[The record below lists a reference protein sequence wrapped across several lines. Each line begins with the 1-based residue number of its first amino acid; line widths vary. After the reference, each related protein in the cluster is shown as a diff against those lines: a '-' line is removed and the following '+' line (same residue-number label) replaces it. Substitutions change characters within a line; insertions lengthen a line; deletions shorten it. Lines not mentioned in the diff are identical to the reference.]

1 MVLEITVGTLIRD
14 RYLMKNNQIIFSCS
28 KCGAQYP
35 KWQGR
40 CLECDSWGT
49 LSEEIA
55 TVKSEIKN
63 SVLAETPINL
73 ASFPLSE
80 SKELRLSTRIEELD
94 RVLGGG
100 IVSGSFILLGGDP
113 GIGKSTMALQAL
125 NTLKEVLY
133 ASGEESASQINSRIL
148 RLKIEPQKVNFLPQT
163 DIDKIIATAS
173 ELKPQLLII
182 DSIQTVYSQ
191 EASGSAGSV
200 SQITACASKLM
211 GLAKTKNISVLV
223 IGHVTKDGSV
233 AGPKTLEHLVDT
245 VLYLENDANNCYRI
259 LRAVKNRFGSIGEIG
274 VFEMSGEGLREIAD
288 PSQAFIDKELD
299 IKRQGIATTIAIEG
313 SRPFLIEIQALTAK
327 TFFGYPQ
334 RRANGFDLNRL
345 QMLLAVLMKNS
356 KINLS
361 NHDVYVNVAGGFKI
375 KETSADLA
383 VCLAITSAFLEKPLP
398 AKTIILGEVGLSGE
412 IRSVSQIERRISEAE
427 KMGFIS
433 AIVPESKKPLSKPKL
448 KILNFNGIEKATNI
462 IK

>member
-1 MVLEITVGTLIRD
+1 
-14 RYLMKNNQIIFSCS
+14 MKNNQTIFSCS

-40 CLECDSWGT
+40 CLECGSWGT
-49 LSEEIA
+49 LGEETA
-55 TVKSEIKN
+55 NVKSEIKN

-73 ASFPLSE
+73 DSLPLGE
-80 SKELRLSTRIEELD
+80 SKELRFTTGIEELD

-113 GIGKSTMALQAL
+113 GIGKSTMALQAVR
-125 NTLKEVLY
+125 NLKETLY
-133 ASGEESASQINSRIL
+133 ASGEESASQVASRVSRLGINPKNL
-148 RLKIEPQKVNFLPQT
+148 NFLPQT

-274 VFEMSGEGLREIAD
+274 VFEMSGEGLREVAE

-361 NHDVYVNVAGGFKI
+361 SHDVYVNVAGGFKI
-375 KETSADLA
+375 KETSSDLA
-383 VCLAITSAFLEKPLP
+383 VCLSIASAFLEKPLP
-398 AKTIILGEVGLSGE
+398 SKTIILGEVGLSGE
-412 IRSVSQIERRISEAE
+412 IRSVAQLERRINEAK
-427 KMGFIS
+427 KMGFTS
-433 AIVPESKKPLSKPKL
+433 AILPKSKKIPQKSKL
-448 KILNFNGIEKATNI
+448 KLLAVSTIEEAITI

>member
-1 MVLEITVGTLIRD
+1 
-14 RYLMKNNQIIFSCS
+14 MKTNQTIFSCS

-40 CLECDSWGT
+40 CLECGSWGT
-49 LSEEIA
+49 LNEEISA
-55 TVKSEIKN
+55 TKSEVKN
-63 SVLAETPINL
+63 AIPAEIPINL
-73 ASFPLSE
+73 ASLNETGEFRIP
-80 SKELRLSTRIEELD
+80 TGIEELD

-113 GIGKSTMALQAL
+113 GIGKSTMALQAAHK
-125 NTLKEVLY
+125 LKDTLY
-133 ASGEESASQINSRIL
+133 ASGEESASQVASRVS
-148 RLKIEPQKVNFLPQT
+148 RLGMDPKNLNFLPQT

-173 ELKPQLLII
+173 KLKPQLLII
-182 DSIQTVYSQ
+182 DSIQTIYSQ
-191 EASGSAGSV
+191 EVSGSAGSV
-200 SQITACASKLM
+200 SQITACAAKLM
-211 GLAKTKNISVLV
+211 SLAKSQNISILV

-233 AGPKTLEHLVDT
+233 AGPKTLEHLVDV
-245 VLYLENDANNCYRI
+245 VLYLENDANNFYRI

-274 VFEMSGEGLREIAD
+274 VFEMSGKGLIEITD

-299 IKRQGIATTIAIEG
+299 TKRYGIATTIAIEG

-345 QMLLAVLMKNS
+345 QMLLAVLLKNS

-361 NHDVYVNVAGGFKI
+361 NHDVYINVAGGFKI

-383 VCLAITSAFLEKPLP
+383 VCLAIASAFLEKPLP
-398 AKTIILGEVGLSGE
+398 SKTIILGEVGLSGE
-412 IRSVSQIERRISEAE
+412 IRSVSQIERRIGEAE

-448 KILNFNGIEKATNI
+448 KILDFNGLEKAINI

>member
-1 MVLEITVGTLIRD
+1 
-14 RYLMKNNQIIFSCS
+14 MKNNQTIFSCS

-40 CLECDSWGT
+40 CLECGSWGT
-49 LSEEIA
+49 LNEEVFATKSE
-55 TVKSEIKN
+55 VKSATP
-63 SVLAETPINL
+63 AEVPINL
-73 ASFPLSE
+73 ASLNEKGEFRIP
-80 SKELRLSTRIEELD
+80 TGIEELD

-113 GIGKSTMALQAL
+113 GIGKSTMALQAAHK
-125 NTLKEVLY
+125 LKDTLY
-133 ASGEESASQINSRIL
+133 ASGEESASQVASRVS
-148 RLKIEPQKVNFLPQT
+148 RLGMNPKNLNFLPQT

-173 ELKPQLLII
+173 KLKPQLLII
-182 DSIQTVYSQ
+182 DSIQTIYSQ
-191 EASGSAGSV
+191 EVSGSAGSV
-200 SQITACASKLM
+200 SQITACAAKLM
-211 GLAKTKNISVLV
+211 SLAKSQNISILI

-233 AGPKTLEHLVDT
+233 AGPKTLEHLVDV
-245 VLYLENDANNCYRI
+245 VLYLENDANNFYRI

-274 VFEMSGEGLREIAD
+274 VFEMSGKGLIEISD

-299 IKRQGIATTIAIEG
+299 TKRYGIATTIAIEG

-334 RRANGFDLNRL
+334 RRSNGFDLNRL
-345 QMLLAVLMKNS
+345 QMLLAVLLKNS

-361 NHDVYVNVAGGFKI
+361 NHDVYINVAGGFKI

-383 VCLAITSAFLEKPLP
+383 VCLAIASAFLEKPLP

-433 AIVPESKKPLSKPKL
+433 AIVPESKKPLSKSKL
-448 KILNFNGIEKATNI
+448 KILDFNGVEKAINI

>member
-1 MVLEITVGTLIRD
+1 
-14 RYLMKNNQIIFSCS
+14 MKNNQTIFSCS

-40 CLECDSWGT
+40 CLECGSWGT
-49 LSEEIA
+49 LSEENY
-55 TVKSEIKN
+55 VPKVEIKN
-63 SVLAETPINL
+63 SISAENPINL
-73 ASFPLSE
+73 FSLNE
-80 SKELRLSTRIEELD
+80 TKEFRIPTGIKEID
-94 RVLGGG
+94 RVIGGG

-113 GIGKSTMALQAL
+113 GIGKSTMALQAVH
-125 NTLKEVLY
+125 NLKETLY
-133 ASGEESASQINSRIL
+133 ASGEESASQVASRVS
-148 RLKIEPQKVNFLPQT
+148 RLEIDPKKINFLPQT
-163 DIDKIIATAS
+163 DVDKIVATAS
-173 ELKPQLLII
+173 KLKPQLLII
-182 DSIQTVYSQ
+182 DSIQTIYSQ

-200 SQITACASKLM
+200 SQITACAAKLM
-211 GLAKTKNISVLV
+211 ALAKAQNISVLV

-233 AGPKTLEHLVDT
+233 AGPKTLEHLVDV
-245 VLYLENDANNCYRI
+245 VLYLENDANNYYRI

-274 VFEMSGEGLREIAD
+274 VFEMSGKGLLEVAD

-299 IKRQGIATTIAIEG
+299 IGRQGIATTIAIEG

-375 KETSADLA
+375 KETTADLA
-383 VCLAITSAFLEKPLP
+383 ICLAVASAFLEKPLP
-398 AKTIILGEVGLSGE
+398 PKTIILGEVGLSGE
-412 IRSVSQIERRISEAE
+412 IRSISQIERRISEAE
-427 KMGFIS
+427 KMGFSS
-433 AIVPESKKPLSKPKL
+433 AILPKSKNLNQKSNLKL
-448 KILNFNGIEKATNI
+448 LTMGSVEEAIVA

>member
-1 MVLEITVGTLIRD
+1 
-14 RYLMKNNQIIFSCS
+14 MKTNQTIFSCS

-40 CLECDSWGT
+40 CLECGSWGT
-49 LSEEIA
+49 LNEEISA
-55 TVKSEIKN
+55 TKSEFKN
-63 SVLAETPINL
+63 IIPAETPINL
-73 ASFPLSE
+73 ASLNE
-80 SKELRLSTRIEELD
+80 TREFRIPTGIEELD

-100 IVSGSFILLGGDP
+100 IVSGSFVLLGGDP
-113 GIGKSTMALQAL
+113 GIGKSTLALQAAQ
-125 NTLKEVLY
+125 NLKDALY
-133 ASGEESASQINSRIL
+133 ASGEESASQVASRVS
-148 RLKIEPQKVNFLPQT
+148 RLGMDPKKLNFLPQT

-173 ELKPQLLII
+173 KLKPQLLII
-182 DSIQTVYSQ
+182 DSIQTIYSQ

-200 SQITACASKLM
+200 SQITACAAKLM
-211 GLAKTKNISVLV
+211 SLAKSQNISILV

-233 AGPKTLEHLVDT
+233 AGPKTLEHLVDV
-245 VLYLENDANNCYRI
+245 VLYLENDANNFYRI

-274 VFEMSGEGLREIAD
+274 VFEMSGKGLIEITD

-299 IKRQGIATTIAIEG
+299 TKRYGIATTIAIEG

-345 QMLLAVLMKNS
+345 QMLLAVLLKNS

-361 NHDVYVNVAGGFKI
+361 NHDVYINVAGGFKI

-383 VCLAITSAFLEKPLP
+383 VCLAIASAFLEKPLP

-433 AIVPESKKPLSKPKL
+433 AIVPESKKPLSKSKL
-448 KILNFNGIEKATNI
+448 KILDFNGIEKAINI